1 MVAVSYCESCPL
13 LWNVLAVVVIA
24 VDILGV
30 GHVFVFAFC
39 CLRWCVNTQR
49 TLECVAPNGGLAD
62 VEDVCVGVG

>member
-1 MVAVSYCESCPL
+1 M
-13 LWNVLAVVVIA
+13 LAVVVIA